1 MTEYMVGGKRGR
13 TDASFT
19 AEFRTDFAPGQ
30 PQHDSRGRAMRL
42 MTGLL
47 LGGSLLVSGCAR
59 NDGGAPI
66 YWGSN
71 RTQQDGSPIV
81 TGSTQRALQ
90 PGEVRVQQGDTV
102 YGLAR
107 GYGVEPQTIV
117 ELNRLAPPYDLVP
130 GQIVRI
136 PASQT
141 PSALNTGVAANTL
154 QTGYTGQTG
163 AYGGGRTLN
172 VGPGDTLYGLAREN
186 GTTPQALAA
195 ANNLYPPYTL
205 SLGQSLVLPGGGAS
219 AGGTVARSGA
229 SYATANQIQVRDGD
243 TLYSIARQYNISPM
257 ALASANQLRV
267 PYDLQPG
274 QTLVVPGRASSS
286 VSSSVSSSGARA
298 MASSPVATSSVYS
311 GARPTGPGGA
321 SQTVTV
327 QKGDTVH
334 SIARHY
340 GLSVKEVAHYN
351 RLQPP
356 YIVRPGQQL
365 AIPSPGGSA
374 MQSSRSA
381 TPVRASSGSSY
392 TVQRG
397 DTLYSIAR
405 AHGVSVRE
413 LQSLNTLSDAS
424 QLAAG
429 QTLQIRSDFG
439 VKNET
444 PAASQTTVAQAEKPV
459 VLTPPAQKSEQQS
472 GQQSALAETTPQ
484 ASTVTSTAAPAIR
497 RADGSQMGGPT
508 VDIVSL
514 DDEPAPTVLDPAPL
528 PNAPTSTLP
537 AQTAAVEPP
546 APQPQATASE
556 AVSPIT
562 TASLSGFIMP
572 VQGRILSGYGPKS
585 NGLHNDGLN
594 IAVKEGTP
602 VRAAKAGT
610 VTYAGQELKGYG
622 KLLLIKHDDG
632 FVTAYAHNSRLLV
645 RQGDKVRQGDVVA
658 ESGATGYVDSPQLH
672 FEIRKGRKSVD
683 PAQFFKDLS

>member
-1 MTEYMVGGKRGR
+1 MTEYTASGMRGR
-13 TDASFT
+13 TDISFT
-19 AEFRTDFAPGQ
+19 TVFKAGKPN
-30 PQHDSRGRAMRL
+30 HDSRGRAIRL

-66 YWGSN
+66 YWGTN
-71 RTQQDGSPIV
+71 RTQQDGTPIV
-81 TGSTQRALQ
+81 TGSTQRGLQ

-107 GYGVEPQTIV
+107 GYGVEPHAIV
-117 ELNRLAPPYDLVP
+117 EMNRLVPPYDLVP

-136 PASQT
+136 PPSQT
-141 PSALNTGVAANTL
+141 PSALNTGVAANTV
-154 QTGYTGQTG
+154 Q
-163 AYGGGRTLN
+163 GGTYRAGRA
-172 VGPGDTLYGLAREN
+172 VSVRAGDTLYGLARQH

-195 ANNLYPPYTL
+195 ANNLQAPYTL
-205 SLGQSLVLPGGGAS
+205 RLGQSLTLPGGGAS
-219 AGGTVARSGA
+219 AGA
-229 SYATANQIQVRDGD
+229 SVQRTGSSYVTANQIQVRDGD
-243 TLYSIARQYNISPM
+243 TLYSVARQYNISPM

-267 PYDLQPG
+267 PYNLQPG
-274 QTLVVPGRASSS
+274 QTLVVPGQASSNVTSS
-286 VSSSVSSSGARA
+286 VSSAARPTV
-298 MASSPVATSSVYS
+298 SSPVATSSVNRAASYAHPR
-311 GARPTGPGGA
+311 GAV
-321 SQTVTV
+321 QTVTV

-340 GLSVKEVAHYN
+340 GLSVKEVAHHN

-356 YIVRPGQQL
+356 YIVRPGQQI

-374 MQSSRSA
+374 VPSRHSA
-381 TPVRASSGSSY
+381 VPVQARSEASY
-392 TVQRG
+392 TVRRG

-405 AHGVSVRE
+405 AHGVSVRD
-413 LQSLNTLSDAS
+413 LQSLNGLSDAS
-424 QLAAG
+424 QLSAG
-429 QTLQIRSDFG
+429 QNLRIRPDLG
-439 VKNET
+439 VKNKT
-444 PAASQTTVAQAEKPV
+444 PSAPAQTVAQAEKPV
-459 VLTPPAQKSEQQS
+459 VLTPSAQHSAPAQ
-472 GQQSALAETTPQ
+472 TTAV
-484 ASTVTSTAAPAIR
+484 ASKVTSTAAPAIR
-497 RADGSQMGGPT
+497 RADGTQMGGPT

-514 DDEPAPTVLDPAPL
+514 DDDDAAPKVL
-528 PNAPTSTLP
+528 NAPTSTLP
-537 AQTAAVEPP
+537 SSASVAGAGAASTQTVAQAKSAQTSSQPA
-546 APQPQATASE
+546 APQNTTPATT
-556 AVSPIT
+556 PIK
-562 TASLSGFIMP
+562 TAALTGFIMP

-602 VRAAKAGT
+602 VRAAQAGT